1 MNEVTRPD
9 GIEPRHIHEEHGSG
23 VMTWGG
29 VVLLGVV
36 MTLAVFG
43 SFGIVTLLS
52 DAREG
57 VKLTIEGPQ
66 RIRSGEYFEMMFTI
80 ETEREI
86 KDAVLSVDADVWH
99 DMTINTMIPM
109 AVEEGFQDGSF
120 DFHYGA
126 LPAGARLLVKVDGQ
140 VNPRYPPGP
149 NRGAIEVTD
158 GPATLASVDYTIM
171 VFP

>member
-1 MNEVTRPD
+1 MNEVTRPE
-9 GIEPRHIHEEHGSG
+9 GIEPRHIHEAHGSG
-23 VMTWGG
+23 IMTWGG
-29 VVLLGVV
+29 VVLLGVLLIV
-36 MTLAVFG
+36 ALCGVFGKTTTLA
-43 SFGIVTLLS
+43 
-52 DAREG
+52 DAGEG
-57 VKLTIEGPQ
+57 VKLTIEGPK

-99 DMTINTMIPM
+99 DFTVNTMIP
-109 AVEEGFQDGSF
+109 AATEEGFENGSF

-126 LPAGARLLVKVDGQ
+126 LPPGTRLLVKVDGQ

-149 NRGAIEVTD
+149 NQGAIEVTD
-158 GPATLASVDYTIM
+158 GPATLASIDYTIM